1 MKDRI
6 IDKIREIETLC
17 EELASICP
25 KRFGEYDS
33 DIRSKAACER
43 YVERIVE
50 SFVDIA
56 FLIIRLKALSPP
68 DDEKGSFDRLAQ
80 EGIITPDLAER
91 LKDAK
96 GMRNILAHQYGM
108 IDDRIVFDAVSDE
121 IPRDAKE
128 LIITVKDALKTE
140 LIW

>member
-1 MKDRI
+1 MKERI
-6 IDKIREIETLC
+6 IDKIREIEVLC

-25 KRFGEYDS
+25 KSFGEYNS

-56 FLIIRLKALSPP
+56 FLIIRIKVLSPP

-80 EGIITPDLAER
+80 EGVITRDLAER

-96 GMRNILAHQYGM
+96 GMRNILAHQYGT
-108 IDDRIVFDAVSDE
+108 IDDRIVFEAVSDE
-121 IPRDAKE
+121 IPRDARE
-128 LIITVKDALKTE
+128 LIITVKKALKTA
-140 LIW
+140 